1 MYIRTSNIHVSII
14 LYFLIREYNKMMLV
28 LISTIYITLL
38 FFLSGFDKIKN
49 FTQVAKG
56 FMNKTNLPIMLSK
69 IIIGVVILL
78 EIVAPFI
85 ISLYSYNHNPM
96 LYTYTK
102 MSLLGLILFTILATV
117 IYHFPPFGSNYYSFM
132 SNISTLGDLL
142 LLYKHFS
149 F

>member
-1 MYIRTSNIHVSII
+1 MT
-14 LYFLIREYNKMMLV
+14 LV
-28 LISTIYITLL
+28 LISTIYIILL

-117 IYHFPPFGSNYYSFM
+117 LYHFPPFGSNYYAFM
-132 SNISTLGDLL
+132 SNVSTLGGLL

>member
-1 MYIRTSNIHVSII
+1 MYII
-14 LYFLIREYNKMMLV
+14 YFLIREYNKMTLV

-38 FFLSGFDKIKN
+38 FFLSGFHKITD
-49 FTQVAKG
+49 FTQVVKG
-56 FMNKTNLPIMLSK
+56 FMNKTSIPLMFSK
-69 IIIGVVILL
+69 IIIGGVILL

-85 ISLYSYNHNPM
+85 ISLYSYNHNPI

-102 MSLLGLILFTILATV
+102 MSLLGLILFTILATL
-117 IYHFPPFGSNYYSFM
+117 IYHFPPFGSNYYAFM
-132 SNISTLGDLL
+132 SNVSTLGGLL

>member
-1 MYIRTSNIHVSII
+1 MT
-14 LYFLIREYNKMMLV
+14 LV

-56 FMNKTNLPIMLSK
+56 FMNKTNMPFMLSK

-85 ISLYSYNHNPM
+85 ISLYSYKPNPK

-102 MSLLGLILFTILATV
+102 MSLLGLIVFTILATL
-117 IYHFPPFGSNYYSFM
+117 IYHFPPFGSNYYAFM
-132 SNISTLGDLL
+132 SNLSTLGGLL

>member
-1 MYIRTSNIHVSII
+1 MT
-14 LYFLIREYNKMMLV
+14 LV

-56 FMNKTNLPIMLSK
+56 FMNKTNMPFMLSK

-85 ISLYSYNHNPM
+85 ISLYSYNPNPM

-102 MSLLGLILFTILATV
+102 MSLLGLIVFTILATL
-117 IYHFPPFGSNYYSFM
+117 IYHFPPFGSNYYAFM
-132 SNISTLGDLL
+132 SNLSTLGGLL